1 VRKNFIYF
9 ALFLFLASCKY
20 PDINKA
26 EDLSK
31 KILVSIQNNNWDF
44 VREISSASYKN
55 KLSVQKPDQL
65 KNMVLNEYGK
75 IRSFKKLL
83 LYTGSSFIIP
93 GENYVKISYDVI
105 YTKGNGRIEMIFIL
119 ENDSLK
125 LMNIDFIKKSD

>member
-1 VRKNFIYF
+1 VKKNFIF
-9 ALFLFLASCKY
+9 FVLFLFLASCKY

-65 KNMVLNEYGK
+65 KNKVLIEYGK

-93 GENYVKISYDVI
+93 GENYVKISYDVF
-105 YTKGNGRIEMIFIL
+105 YTKGNGLIEMIFIL
-119 ENDSLK
+119 ENDNLK